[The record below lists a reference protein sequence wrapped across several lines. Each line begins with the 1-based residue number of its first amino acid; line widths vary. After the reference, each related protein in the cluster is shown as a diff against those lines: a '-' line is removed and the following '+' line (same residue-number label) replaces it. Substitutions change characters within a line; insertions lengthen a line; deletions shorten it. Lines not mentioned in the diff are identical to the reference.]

1 MPRRC
6 SGRVPTPGGSR
17 PCKLPAQ
24 KGSRFC
30 HTHTGSSSAAA
41 PEPATRLGDEG
52 RPEPVPAAGGG
63 RGIDSL
69 VADEAVWGELLD
81 AIGARI
87 RQPHLFERMAHKDL
101 HVTEAIRHAVV
112 PSVIY
117 PDAEVVFK
125 GGTSLAKAYP
135 ILNRFSED
143 VDVNII
149 PPSGQRFGDSRR
161 KKIRRELHARLDER
175 ILLPMTHQRHGT
187 NFATTTIRYPTPPP
201 EPAAAGAPGATT
213 ATGPTFGEVLVEMNI
228 RSQPP
233 GMHDMRT
240 VTSLAGEAAAELDPT
255 LLVEYPFL
263 RPFEVLT
270 ADPIIA
276 VVDKL
281 DALHWRGDSDE
292 PKQIGT
298 RARDIY
304 DLACLLR
311 HETVR
316 TRLNSDLV
324 AEMHKIIVDSIPAG
338 LAARATPRPR
348 DGFAASAAFQ
358 PGHPACEAL
367 RAAYPTIRSLVYADE
382 HWIEFHDA
390 LDTICGSAN
399 LI

>member
-1 MPRRC
+1 MLRRC
-6 SGRVPTPGGSR
+6 SGHVPTPGGSR

-30 HTHTGSSSAAA
+30 HLHTASSAAA
-41 PEPATRLGDEG
+41 VPNPTTGLATKARSDTDPVDEEG
-52 RPEPVPAAGGG
+52 P
-63 RGIDSL
+63 GIDSL
-69 VADEAVWGELLD
+69 VADEAIWGELVE

-112 PSVIY
+112 PSVVY
-117 PDAEVVFK
+117 PDATVVFK

-149 PPSGQRFGDSRR
+149 PPGQRFGDNRR
-161 KKIRRELHARLDER
+161 KKIRRELHARLEER

-187 NFATTTIRYPTPPP
+187 NFATTTIRYPTPAPH
-201 EPAAAGAPGATT
+201 PAATGATGATT
-213 ATGPTFGEVLVEMNI
+213 STGPTFGEVLVEMTI
-228 RSQPP
+228 RSQPT

-240 VTSLAGEAAAELDPT
+240 VASLAGEAAAELDPT
-255 LLVEYPFL
+255 LLDEYPFL

-270 ADPIIA
+270 ADPRLA

-281 DALHWRGDSDE
+281 DALHWRADSDE
-292 PKQIGT
+292 PKQIGI

-316 TRLNSDLV
+316 TRLNRDLV
-324 AEMHKIIVDSIPAG
+324 AAMHKIIVDSIPLG

-348 DGFAASAAFQ
+348 DGFAESAAFR
-358 PGHPACEAL
+358 PGHPACETL
-367 RAAYPTIRSLVYADE
+367 RAAYPTIRSLVYAEE
-382 HWIEFHDA
+382 HWIEFDDA
-390 LDTICGSAN
+390 LDTIRGNAHR
-399 LI
+399 I